1 MVFAIIVVRRH
12 CMQLGSASSCRREL
26 IKVNEFEIDFKVRRA
41 RKQRFYAQGQEI
53 SQWALD
59 NGFPKALVYSVLSGR
74 TIGQRGKAHLIAVKL
89 GLKEDSSEPGA
100 PATPSEE
107 VAIKD

>member
-1 MVFAIIVVRRH
+1 MN
-12 CMQLGSASSCRREL
+12 EL
-26 IKVNEFEIDFKVRRA
+26 EIDLNVRRA
-41 RKQRFYAQGQEI
+41 RKQRFYAEGKEI

-89 GLKEDSSEPGA
+89 GLKDVSPEPGA
-100 PATPSEE
+100 PAAPSQE
-107 VAIKD
+107 VTAED